1 LIERELE
8 IETSDGPCEA
18 VFYQPEAGR
27 TLPGAFFLTDIGGIR
42 PSQRQM
48 ARRLAE
54 AGYSVLMPNIFYRTG
69 RTPVFDFPR
78 NFREERT
85 RARMAEIT
93 APLTPEAVERDAHSF
108 AAFLAAQDGVAPG
121 PMGVVGLCFSGALAM
136 RFAAALPNLIA
147 AAASF
152 HGGRL
157 FIDSPTSPHLLLPR
171 IKAHLYFGHA
181 VEDSSMPAGTIEKF
195 NAALAAWGG
204 RYTSEVYDGAYHSWT
219 VPDSPVYNEPQAERA
234 FAKLTGLFATALH

>member
-1 LIERELE
+1 MIERELE
-8 IETSDGPCEA
+8 IPAPDGVCDA

-27 TLPGAFFLTDIGGIR
+27 TLPGVFFLTDIGGIR

-54 AGYSVLMPNIFYRTG
+54 SGYAVLLPNIFYRT
-69 RTPVFDFPR
+69 RRPPAFDFQA
-78 NFREERT
+78 NFRDERT
-85 RARMAEIT
+85 RARMAELT
-93 APLTPEAVERDAHSF
+93 TPLTPEAVERDAHAF
-108 AAFLAAQDGVAPG
+108 AAYLAVQESVAPG
-121 PMGVVGLCFSGALAM
+121 PMGVVGLCFSGALAV
-136 RFAAALPNLIA
+136 RFAAALPNLIS

-157 FIDSPTSPHLLLPR
+157 FVDAPTSPHLLLPR

-181 VEDSSMPAGTIEKF
+181 IEDSSMPAEAIEKF
-195 NAALAAWGG
+195 NQSLAAWGG
-204 RYTSEVYDGAYHSWT
+204 RYTSEIYDGAYHSWT

-234 FAKLTGLFATALH
+234 FAKLIELFATALH

>member
-1 LIERELE
+1 MIERELE
-8 IETSDGPCEA
+8 IPAPDGVSDG
-18 VFYQPEAGR
+18 VFFLPEARR
-27 TLPGAFFLTDIGGIR
+27 TLPGAFFLTDVGGIR

-48 ARRLAE
+48 ARRLAD
-54 AGYSVLMPNIFYRTG
+54 AGYAVLMPNVFYRT
-69 RTPVFDFPR
+69 RRPPMFDFPM

-85 RARMAEIT
+85 RARMAELT
-93 APLTPEAVERDAHSF
+93 TPLTPDAIERDAHAF
-108 AAFLAAQDGVAPG
+108 AAYLAAQVGVAPS
-121 PMGVVGLCFSGALAM
+121 PMGAAGLCFSGALAM

-157 FIDSPTSPHLLLPR
+157 FIDAPTSPHLLLPR

-181 VEDSSMPAGTIEKF
+181 IKDSSMPAEAIEKF

-219 VPDSPVYNEPQAERA
+219 VPDSPLYDEPQAERA
-234 FAKLTGLFATALH
+234 FAKLTELFATALH

>member
-1 LIERELE
+1 MIERELE
-8 IETSDGPCEA
+8 IETPDGVSDA
-18 VFYQPEAGR
+18 VFYQPEPGR
-27 TLPGAFFLTDIGGIR
+27 ALPGAFFLTDIGGIR

-54 AGYSVLMPNIFYRTG
+54 AGYAVLLPNIFYRTG
-69 RTPVFDFPR
+69 RPPVFDFPL

-85 RARMAEIT
+85 RARMAELT
-93 APLTPEAVERDAHSF
+93 TPLTPDAVERDSHAF

-121 PMGVVGLCFSGALAM
+121 PMGVVGLCFSGALAL

-157 FIDSPTSPHLLLPR
+157 YVDSPTSPHLLLPR
-171 IKAHLYFGHA
+171 IKAYLYFGHA
-181 VEDSSMPAGTIEKF
+181 IEDSSMPADAIEKF

-204 RYTSEVYDGAYHSWT
+204 RYTSEIYDGAYHSWT

-234 FAKLTGLFATALH
+234 FAKLTELFATALH